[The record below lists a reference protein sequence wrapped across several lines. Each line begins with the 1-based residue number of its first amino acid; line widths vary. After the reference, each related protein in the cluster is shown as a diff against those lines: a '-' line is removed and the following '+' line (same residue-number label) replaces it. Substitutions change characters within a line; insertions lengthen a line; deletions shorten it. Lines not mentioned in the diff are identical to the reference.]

1 VTDTALDMFA
11 VRVEHDPDAVFLLT
25 PDGAGRTY
33 GELAGRVARL
43 AAAIRD
49 AGASP
54 GDVVGLYLAND
65 PAWVVAVMACWWSG
79 CAFAAC
85 GTLSPPE
92 EARGRFALASPPV
105 VLTTAELT
113 GPWAVVGITT
123 EGEAAGSGPAPPR
136 ASPDPDDIAAVYFTS
151 GTTAAPKGIV
161 HTHRRLAE
169 GARTTASAYARDPGF
184 RPRVAPGER
193 PPAISFNPFG
203 HMAGLGRMI
212 FRMYV
217 GRSLLLVPKFDVGVM
232 RDLAA
237 RYPLDTLQLTPAM
250 VHALAFTDEDVGL
263 GSLRYITSGT
273 APLPIATREA
283 FERRYGV
290 PVLQAYG
297 STEGGIT
304 ALERYD
310 DAVAGRRGPGSVG
323 RVPEGCPLRI
333 VDEGGRD
340 VPPGGE
346 GEILGRPDPAR
357 AGRVLTGDGPEML
370 PVDADGWYHT
380 GDVGRVDEHG
390 ILYVTGRLKEM
401 LIVGGFNVFPAEVED
416 VLRRSDLVRDAV
428 AVPAPDDRLGEI
440 PVAGVVWAE
449 GAPHDVDALI
459 AHCRAALAAYKVPRR
474 WFTLD
479 ALPLT
484 PNGKLDRRR
493 AADMAAVAGP
503 APVSGHP
510 AARDSGG

>member
-1 VTDTALDMFA
+1 VSETALDMFA
-11 VRVEHDPDAVFLLT
+11 VRVERDPDAEFLLT
-25 PDGAGRTY
+25 ADGVGRTY
-33 GELAGRVARL
+33 AELADRVARL
-43 AAAIRD
+43 AAAIGD
-49 AGASP
+49 AGAAA

-65 PAWVVAVMACWWSG
+65 PAWVVGVLACWWSG

-92 EARGRFALASPPV
+92 EARGRFALAAPRV
-105 VLTTAELT
+105 VVTTAELEGAWST
-113 GPWAVVGITT
+113 VGIST
-123 EGEAAGSGPAPPR
+123 EGDVAAPGPTPPR
-136 ASPDPDDIAAVYFTS
+136 ASPDPDDVAAVYFTS

-193 PPAISFNPFG
+193 PPSISFSPFG

-212 FRMYV
+212 FRIYV
-217 GRSLLLVPKFDVGVM
+217 GRSLLLVPKFDVGVV

-250 VHALAFTDEDVGL
+250 VHALAFTGDDIAL

-304 ALERYD
+304 ALERYE

-323 RVPEGCPLRI
+323 RVAEGCALRI
-333 VDEGGRD
+333 VDEAGGE
-340 VPPGGE
+340 VTPGGD

-357 AGRVLTGDGPEML
+357 AGRVLTDDGPESL

-380 GDVGRVDEHG
+380 GDVGHVDEHG

-416 VLRRSDLVRDAV
+416 ALRRSDLVRDAV
-428 AVPAPDDRLGEI
+428 VVAEPDDRLGEI
-440 PVAGVVWAE
+440 PVAGVVWSDPS
-449 GAPHDVDALI
+449 GDVAGPASRDVEALV
-459 AHCRAALAAYKVPRR
+459 AHCRALLAPYKVPRR
-474 WFTLD
+474 WFTLA

-493 AADMAAVAGP
+493 AAELAAAAAGDD
-503 APVSGHP
+503 G
-510 AARDSGG
+510 